1 MSLDVYLKGEEKRVK
16 CTCECGYSHEKIER
30 DILYSSNIT
39 HNLNAMADEA
49 GIYEA
54 CWRPE
59 EIGATKAKDII
70 ESLSLAI
77 DLMEKDPKRFKKFNS
92 PNGWGT
98 YDKFLRFVKDY
109 LDACKNNPDAII
121 EVSR

>member
-1 MSLDVYLKGEEKRVK
+1 MSLDVYLMGEEKRVK
-16 CTCECGYSHEKIER
+16 CTCECGHSHEKIEP
-30 DILYSSNIT
+30 DVLYNSNIT
-39 HNLNAMADEA
+39 HNLSAMAAEA

-59 EIGATKAKDII
+59 EIGVTRAKDII

-77 DLMEKDPKRFKKFNS
+77 DLMEKDPERFKRFNS

-98 YDKFLRFVKDY
+98 YDNFLRWVKDY
-109 LDACKNNPDAII
+109 LYACKNNPDAII
-121 EVSR
+121 KVSR